1 MAASYPQ
8 TLLATGLN
16 NIGRF
21 DQFDLYAGEDDIVT
35 SQAQAADGVAIR
47 QFEIL
52 TFDVDGRLIPWAA
65 TGQHSSATI
74 TFTGQPVAADTITI
88 NGVVIDFV
96 SSLTPGDN
104 DEVLIGATPAATVTN
119 LVNLI
124 NGTPDG
130 VDPNTLLPTYGVSS
144 LAGTGVT
151 ATVDATG
158 LIVTLSAAVE
168 GTAGNALT
176 LTESATNVAV
186 SGAVLSGA
194 EADRATGTLTF
205 GAIAVN
211 NQTITINGSVVTW
224 KTSGA
229 ATNGTE
235 ANIGASAT
243 DSAQNLK
250 AVINAF
256 PGLFEVTAAGNGA
269 VLTLTAIPEGTPG
282 NSITLA
288 RSNTVPTLSGATLTG
303 GGASEPDA
311 ALSPIGIAAQPV
323 PATTPGTWLP
333 YFMGGVFNH
342 QVLIWPPGVATLAQR
357 KRAVANSSFKIGQLL

>member
-1 MAASYPQ
+1 MAAFYPP
-8 TLLATGLN
+8 LLASGVN
-16 NIGRF
+16 NLGRF

-47 QFEIL
+47 QFEIV

-74 TFTGQPVAADTITI
+74 TFTGQPTAADTITI

-104 DEVLIGATPAATVTN
+104 DEVLIGATAPATVAN
-119 LVNLI
+119 LVSMI

-151 ATVDATG
+151 ATVDTTG

-176 LTESATNVAV
+176 LTESASNVTV

-194 EADRATGTLTF
+194 EADRATGNITF
-205 GAIAVN
+205 TAVATAT
-211 NQTITINGSVVTW
+211 QTVTINGNVVTFMA
-224 KTSGA
+224 SGA
-229 ATNGTE
+229 TGNNQI
-235 ANIGASAT
+235 NIGATAT
-243 DSAQNLK
+243 DSAQNLRTL
-250 AVINAF
+250 INAY
-256 PGLFEVTAAGNGA
+256 PGIYGVTAAGAGPS
-269 VLTLTAIPEGTPG
+269 LSITAIAEGTPG
-282 NSITLA
+282 NAITLA
-288 RSNTVPTLSGATLTG
+288 RSNTNPTISGATLTG

-311 ALSPIGIAAQPV
+311 ALAPIGIAAQPV
-323 PATTPGTWLP
+323 SATTPGTWLP
-333 YFMGGVFNH
+333 YFCGGVFNH
-342 QVLIWPPGVATLAQR
+342 QVLIWPAGVATLAQR
-357 KRAVANSSFKIGQLL
+357 KRAVASSPIKIGQLL